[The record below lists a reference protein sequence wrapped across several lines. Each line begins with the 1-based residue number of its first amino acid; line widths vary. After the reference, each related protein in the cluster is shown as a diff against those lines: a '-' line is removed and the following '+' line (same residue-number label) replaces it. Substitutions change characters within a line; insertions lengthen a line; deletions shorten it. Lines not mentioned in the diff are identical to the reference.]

1 MFDHCLAPN
10 TTGDGTGC
18 DNMTAVIVVFKPT
31 LKDLSIEV
39 AAKKRSCEE
48 VNDDGPTNDDEVQV
62 KRPKTDSEESGSV
75 SSSV

>member
-10 TTGDGTGC
+10 TSGDGTGC

-31 LKDLSIEV
+31 LKGLTMEV
-39 AAKKRSCEE
+39 VAKKRPCEE
-48 VNDDGPTNDDEVQV
+48 VTDGQTNNDDVQV
-62 KRPKTDSEESGSV
+62 KRLKTDSEESGSV